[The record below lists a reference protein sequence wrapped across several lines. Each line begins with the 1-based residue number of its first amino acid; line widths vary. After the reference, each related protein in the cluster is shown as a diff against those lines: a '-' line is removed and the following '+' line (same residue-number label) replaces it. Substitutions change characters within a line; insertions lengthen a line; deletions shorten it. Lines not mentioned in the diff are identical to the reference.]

1 MIDIPSIQ
9 NLFSMA
15 KISALVIFGF
25 SVLNQIL
32 GFLGGIPLL
41 QRMSLNMKDIKNCGA
56 IKYVITDKIKDRS
69 RGEWIRR
76 VVVFYLEAFWVMIIM
91 GFVWISLEMT
101 VIYANNLNDGM
112 EKFNLVILVAALV
125 IGCFILFGGK
135 KVTHTISKLLPL
147 VLAVWISL
155 VIIWLSVITMNLR
168 VMYFAMLVSTLLMNG
183 AIIFSLQIN
192 NWYRDYNARK
202 INYFRVIRYILI
214 AVGVSN
220 CYAQLEFKNEWN
232 ASMYNVITG
241 ICLILACVEYCMIE
255 VMDET
260 SYAEIIVH
268 TKEGD
273 KITKNK
279 IIYYHGD
286 KVKLVLEYVTKEIL
300 DADMIDSITYLE
312 KYPIYKRNRQ
322 DSVECFLKNGDRKKY
337 SYYKLKN
344 DKWIL
349 FFKFINGARESI
361 LLKTEDVEKVVEQK

>member
-15 KISALVIFGF
+15 KISALVIVGF

-69 RGEWIRR
+69 RGEWIRN
-76 VVVFYLEAFWVMIIM
+76 VAVFYLEAFWIVIS
-91 GFVWISLEMT
+91 GFFI
-101 VIYANNLNDGM
+101 VIFLNMAVVYANNLNDGM
-112 EKFNLVILVAALV
+112 GKFNLVILVAALV
-125 IGCFILFGGK
+125 IGCFILFCEK
-135 KVTHTISKLLPL
+135 KVTHTISKFLPP

-155 VIIWLSVITMNLR
+155 VIIWLSVTTINLR

-220 CYAQLEFKNEWN
+220 CYAW
-232 ASMYNVITG
+232 
-241 ICLILACVEYCMIE
+241 
-255 VMDET
+255 
-260 SYAEIIVH
+260 SYV
-268 TKEGD
+268 
-273 KITKNK
+273 KI
-279 IIYYHGD
+279 
-286 KVKLVLEYVTKEIL
+286 
-300 DADMIDSITYLE
+300 
-312 KYPIYKRNRQ
+312 
-322 DSVECFLKNGDRKKY
+322 
-337 SYYKLKN
+337 
-344 DKWIL
+344 
-349 FFKFINGARESI
+349 
-361 LLKTEDVEKVVEQK
+361 